1 MRTRWIVLALSALAL
16 GVIGGAM
23 LSPQPA
29 RAVNRDMVQL
39 QEQVAQLLQG
49 QQDLRSALDSSNASL
64 KTLVQQQV
72 DSVNHLSAQMS
83 SVEKAVQEVQATSG
97 SRIDTM
103 AQQTQG
109 LSDNLQDVQARVG
122 KLSQQLTDMQNLL
135 QSIDGK
141 VSGGA
146 PAVTPGGMNQ
156 GGANPAGGPGPGAA
170 SQMPS
175 GGGSTPAMAPIS
187 ADTLYQNALRDYNT
201 GKYDLARQE
210 FSDYIRNF
218 PTNDLASNAQFYL
231 GEIAYAQGDYKGA
244 ISAYDNVLTNFPH
257 SFKLA
262 DSLLKKGMAEQ
273 ELGLKTA
280 AMRDFR
286 DVLRRFPGSDASRR
300 AQAKLHEMG
309 VPATAASRTSPH

>member
-1 MRTRWIVLALSALAL
+1 LVLGA
-16 GVIGGAM
+16 IGGAM

-49 QQDLRSALDSSNASL
+49 QQDLRSAVDTNNASL

-72 DSVNHLSAQMS
+72 DSVNRLNVQMDS
-83 SVEKAVQEVQATSG
+83 LQKAVQEVQATSG

-146 PAVTPGGMNQ
+146 PAVSPGGMNP
-156 GGANPAGGPGPGAA
+156 GGANPGNGAGMSPAAA

-175 GGGSTPAMAPIS
+175 GGGSMTAMPPIS

-201 GKYDLARQE
+201 GKYDLAHQE

-231 GEIAYAQGDYKGA
+231 GEIAYAQGDYKDA
-244 ISAYDNVLTNFPH
+244 IPAYDTVLTNFPH

-273 ELGLKTA
+273 ELGLKSSA
-280 AMRDFR
+280 IRDFR

-309 VPATAASRTSPH
+309 VPTTAASRTSPH

>member
-1 MRTRWIVLALSALAL
+1 LRTRWIVLALSALAL

>member
-1 MRTRWIVLALSALAL
+1 MRTRWIVFALSALILGAL
-16 GVIGGAM
+16 GGAM
-23 LSPQPA
+23 LVPQPA
-29 RAVNRDMVQL
+29 SAVNRDMVQL

-49 QQDLRSALDSSNASL
+49 QQDLRSAIDTNNASL

-72 DSVNHLSAQMS
+72 DSVNHLGTQMS
-83 SVEKAVQEVQATSG
+83 SLETAIQQVQANSG

-141 VSGGA
+141 VSGSA
-146 PAVTPGGMNQ
+146 PAAAPTTNPGGL
-156 GGANPAGGPGPGAA
+156 GAGSSPSAAGPPTG
-170 SQMPS
+170 
-175 GGGSTPAMAPIS
+175 GGGSMAAMPPIS

-201 GKYDLARQE
+201 GKYDLAHQE

-231 GEIAYAQGDYKGA
+231 GEIAYAQGDYKNA
-244 ISAYDNVLTNFPH
+244 IVAYENVLDNFPH

-262 DSLLKKGMAEQ
+262 DSLLKRGMAEQ
-273 ELGLKTA
+273 ELGLKA
-280 AMRDFR
+280 AATRDFR
-286 DVLRRFPGSDASRR
+286 DVVRRFPGSDASRR

-309 VPATAASRTSPH
+309 VPATPARTTPH